1 MKIIISLIFIL
12 SISPAYAEIYKCIE
26 NGKTSYQQTQCKNK
40 GSEFIPSP
48 DIGIE
53 QQEAAVKKLD
63 ADLQAIAEKKN
74 LQKEQGDKD
83 RLIRAGEDNAR
94 ANRLQAV
101 ESVRQT
107 DALENSNNRIVS
119 PSYPY
124 RPILNP
130 LPSQQKLRSIVPQRP
145 SRPIV
150 QQRPSRPIT
159 P

>member
-26 NGKTSYQQTQCKNK
+26 NGNISYQQTQCKNK
-40 GSEFIPSP
+40 GAEFMPSP
-48 DIGIE
+48 DISIE

-63 ADLQAIAEKKN
+63 ADLQVIGEEKK
-74 LQKEQGDKD
+74 LQKEQDDKD

-94 ANRLQAV
+94 ANRLQAT
-101 ESVRQT
+101 EAARQT
-107 DALENSNNRIVS
+107 KALEKSNNRIVS

-130 LPSQQKLRSIVPQRP
+130 LPSQQKLR
-145 SRPIV
+145 PIV
-150 QQRPSRPIT
+150 KQRPSRPIT